1 MDYRSRWQQKRRER
15 ATRVRLIVIVA
26 LLIGATASMLFVRG
40 VSRPAPSGYE
50 LPGSGIFW
58 VTASDDGVLITT
70 RSGELVKLTPTLQP
84 VQEGWAGPFTH
95 PAGFRGRCV
104 IAGPC
109 VLVPCEDVRVR
120 AVDLKFGIESWEL
133 EVGAAVPAITAYGE
147 RAYFTTAEPALY
159 AATADGTEL
168 WRTELEA
175 EAPAQP
181 LVTNESVVVGTLAGS
196 VCAYERATG
205 KLLWRVL
212 PEDPAP
218 VQASPIMG
226 PSSILVG
233 DDGARLHSIT
243 REGELLAS
251 MQFEGLVRHAPAV
264 NDALVIAGDSAGII
278 VRVNPVDMSEI
289 WRVRLHGPLAASPV
303 IEGGSIWCAGG
314 RELVELSTDGEIL
327 TRRVADADTCDLTAA
342 HRRIYWATTDGC
354 VGAVRTEEQSR

>member
-50 LPGSGIFW
+50 LPGSGISW

-205 KLLWRVL
+205 CSGGCCRRTPRPCRPRRSWGR
-212 PEDPAP
+212 A
-218 VQASPIMG
+218 ASSWATM
-226 PSSILVG
+226 
-233 DDGARLHSIT
+233 AHACT
-243 REGELLAS
+243 AS
-251 MQFEGLVRHAPAV
+251 LVR
-264 NDALVIAGDSAGII
+264 
-278 VRVNPVDMSEI
+278 
-289 WRVRLHGPLAASPV
+289 
-303 IEGGSIWCAGG
+303 GSSSLRCNSRDWCATHPP
-314 RELVELSTDGEIL
+314 STM
-327 TRRVADADTCDLTAA
+327 R
-342 HRRIYWATTDGC
+342 
-354 VGAVRTEEQSR
+354 S